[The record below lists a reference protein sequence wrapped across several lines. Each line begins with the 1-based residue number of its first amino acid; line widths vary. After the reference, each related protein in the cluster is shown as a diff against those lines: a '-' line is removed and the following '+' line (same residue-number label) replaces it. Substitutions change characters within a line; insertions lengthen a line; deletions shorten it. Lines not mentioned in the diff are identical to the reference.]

1 MSAPDFFICLAGLT
15 LTAALVLSTRRE
27 LQRWAEPPA
36 EVEIDKF
43 EKYARGYRGVRRARD
58 YGKRGRLK

>member
-1 MSAPDFFICLAGLT
+1 MTTPDFFICLSGLT
-15 LTAALVLSTRRE
+15 GTTALVLSTWRE

-43 EKYARGYRGVRRARD
+43 QKYARGYRGVRRLRD

>member
-1 MSAPDFFICLAGLT
+1 MTAPDFFICLAGLT
-15 LTAALVLSTRRE
+15 GTAALVLSTWRE

-36 EVEIDKF
+36 EVDEDRF
-43 EKYARGYRGVRRARD
+43 EKYARGYKGLRMSRD